1 MDILFYSLLTNTL
14 YYCSG
19 RLFISN
25 YNSKFNSQ
33 FYIYFKGII
42 IISFIALLLNFISK
56 LSLTINSIVY
66 LSILFFF
73 LVKCKLKFSK
83 DELFFL
89 LISTLITFVLIIF
102 SNVNRPDAGLYHL
115 PYVSMLNESKIIIG
129 STNIH
134 FRFGHT
140 SIIQYL
146 SAINNNFFFRDIGIL
161 IPLASIVSFFY
172 LYFFYDLWSAIKKRG
187 DLSLGNI
194 FSLFIVIYISYKIS
208 RYSSFG
214 NDAVPHLT
222 FFYLISYIISNRLKD
237 LKIVKILLISA
248 FIFVNKP
255 TLVTVFLIPLTI
267 FFIKESL
274 FSKRSISIFFSLP
287 SIILFFWLLKNLLSS
302 GCLIYP
308 AKLTCFEKL
317 PWTNKTEIIN
327 VDNSSQAWSRGWP
340 DRKNTNIT
348 MSNFNKNFNW
358 IEAWSSKHL
367 KYILK
372 IIIPYVITLLLITI
386 YVRRYKYSNNNN
398 DRDLNTRIYLA
409 TATCSLGTLFFFLVF
424 PLYRYGYSY
433 LISLI
438 ALIFILTLKNY
449 KLKKNSKFLKFIFL
463 ATIIILATKQFKRI
477 YDNLGNDMLPNI
489 YTLSEEKKMN
499 EYKKIELSKNFT
511 YFIPISGD
519 YLCMYSKSPCTT
531 YNIKGNIYH
540 ERIWGYSI
548 LKLDLKNNFN

>member
-1 MDILFYSLLTNTL
+1 MDIFFYSLLTNIL

-42 IISFIALLLNFISK
+42 IISLAALLINFFTK
-56 LSLTINSIVY
+56 LSLTINSVLY
-66 LSILFFF
+66 LIIIIFF
-73 LVKCKLKFSK
+73 LAKYKFKFSK

-115 PYVSMLNESKIIIG
+115 PYISMLNDSKIIIG
-129 STNIH
+129 SSNIH

-140 SIIQYL
+140 SIMQYL
-146 SAINNNFFFRDIGIL
+146 SAINNNYLFKDNGVI

-172 LYFFYDLWSAIKKRG
+172 LYFFYDLWSVIKKKKEP
-187 DLSLGNI
+187 SFGNI
-194 FSLFIVIYISYKIS
+194 FSLFITIYISYKIS

-214 NDAVPHLT
+214 NDAVPHLA
-222 FFYLISYIISNRLKD
+222 FFYLISYILSN
-237 LKIVKILLISA
+237 KIKNINIIQTLLISA
-248 FIFVNKP
+248 FIFINKP
-255 TLVTVFLIPLTI
+255 TLIIVFFIPLII

-274 FSKRSISIFFSLP
+274 FSKKSISIFFSLP
-287 SIILFFWLLKNLLSS
+287 SILLFFWFLKNLLVS
-302 GCLIYP
+302 GCLLYP
-308 AKLTCFEKL
+308 VKLTCFEKL

-327 VDNSSQAWSRGWP
+327 VGTSSKAWSKGWP
-340 DRKNTNIT
+340 DRKDTDIS

-372 IIIPYVITLLLITI
+372 LIVPYIATLALITI
-386 YVRRYKYSNNNN
+386 FIRKYKYRE
-398 DRDLNTRIYLA
+398 DIEYRDLNIRIYLA
-409 TATCSLGTLFFFLVF
+409 TATCSLGILFFFLVF

-438 ALIFILTLKNY
+438 ALIFILTLTNY
-449 KLKKNSKFLKFIFL
+449 KLKKNTKFLKIIFVT
-463 ATIIILATKQFKRI
+463 TILIFSSKQFKRV
-477 YDNLGNDMLPNI
+477 YENLGNEMWPNI
-489 YTLSEEKKMN
+489 YTFDEKK
-499 EYKKIELSKNFT
+499 KINDYRKIKISEDFT
-511 YFIPISGD
+511 YHMPVSGD

-531 YNIKGNIYH
+531 YNIKANIQH
-540 ERIWGYSI
+540 EKIGGYSI
-548 LKLDLKNNFN
+548 LKLDLKKE